1 MQEAHGLELERLREE
16 LGRERELH
24 REVWSCHRNLAKMTM
39 RLRPITRHHSIFYII
54 FFENCGPLFSP
65 SISLMVYARPQVS
78 KLMHLK
84 ICRFGEGFSF
94 ASWLARAEG

>member
-39 RLRPITRHHSIFYII
+39 RLRPHSIFTSS
-54 FFENCGPLFSP
+54 FLKTVALCSP

-78 KLMHLK
+78 KLMHLTV
-84 ICRFGEGFSF
+84 CRFGEGFSF

>member
-39 RLRPITRHHSIFYII
+39 RLRPITRHHSIFTPS
-54 FFENCGPLFSP
+54 FLKTVALCSP
-65 SISLMVYARPQVS
+65 SIS
-78 KLMHLK
+78 
-84 ICRFGEGFSF
+84 CRFGEGFSF